1 MKILIAFSVCAWLTL
16 TGTPL
21 TGEEALTVKVTPL
34 VALAPAFVRIRATI
48 GAHDDNRALV
58 IVAESEDFYTSSEI
72 PLDGRH
78 APRVSVV
85 EFPSLPTGFYD
96 VTGILIGPRGPRAT
110 ASQRINLVGQ

>member
-1 MKILIAFSVCAWLTL
+1 MKILIMFGVCACLTL

-21 TGEEALTVKVTPL
+21 IGEEALTIKVTPA
-34 VALAPAFVRIRATI
+34 VALAPAFVRIRATV

-72 PLDGRH
+72 HLDGRH

-85 EFPSLPTGFYD
+85 EFPSLPTGLYD
-96 VTGILIGPRGPRAT
+96 VTVILFGPRGPRAR
-110 ASQRINLVGQ
+110 ASQRVNLIGH

>member
-1 MKILIAFSVCAWLTL
+1 MFGACAWLTL

-21 TGEEALTVKVTPL
+21 TGEEALTVRVTPA
-34 VALAPAFVRIRATI
+34 VALAPAFVRVWATI
-48 GAHDDNRALV
+48 GARDDNRALV

-85 EFPSLPTGFYD
+85 EFPSLPTGLYD

-110 ASQRINLVGQ
+110 ASQRVNLI